1 VWGTTGLAQSRS
13 PLREDN
19 QRVFESLR
27 VDSKTKYH
35 HGVILNG
42 VKDLSKGASTTLF
55 KKA

>member
-1 VWGTTGLAQSRS
+1 VGHQRSRPVAV